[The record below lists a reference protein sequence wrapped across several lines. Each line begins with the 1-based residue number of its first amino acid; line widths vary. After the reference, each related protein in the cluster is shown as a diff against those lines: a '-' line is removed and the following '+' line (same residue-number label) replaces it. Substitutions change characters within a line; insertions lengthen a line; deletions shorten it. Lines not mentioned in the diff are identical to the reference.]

1 MCYTWTPVTD
11 CGRLCPTRVSL
22 TSYCESASMQFG
34 LQFGKCD
41 AGILWGAE
49 MRRRH
54 DARPCYVKG
63 YRVDGTVYAAGH
75 QSSR

>member
-1 MCYTWTPVTD
+1 
-11 CGRLCPTRVSL
+11 
-22 TSYCESASMQFG
+22 MQFG